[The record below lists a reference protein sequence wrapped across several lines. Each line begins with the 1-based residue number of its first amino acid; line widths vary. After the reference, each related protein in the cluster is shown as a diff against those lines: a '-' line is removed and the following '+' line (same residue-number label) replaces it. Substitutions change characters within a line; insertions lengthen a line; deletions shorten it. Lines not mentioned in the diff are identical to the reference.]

1 MSTEQ
6 EKSKEIRRIF
16 HLVESTAT
24 LAKEAT
30 LTGMLKGGEKRCIKQ
45 FNNALNRLIEID
57 IVPEGLFDPLE
68 EEAEFSEV
76 GVACYHLAGFLKS
89 DLDDFEISQKKM
101 DKEKIKK
108 IIVGNIGELKDLGE
122 VIRQAMPKDLGE
134 VIRQSMPDFLKD
146 AWKETK
152 KGDSSKAETPPKSE
166 STPQEVVSIEIEE
179 DEEIINPDSNSVESQ
194 IAELRAQIQALAE
207 QLQEDIVSP
216 EEIGRLTREMRKLGK
231 QQAKLAHQ
239 RATLGAEESVDDE

>member
-1 MSTEQ
+1 M
-6 EKSKEIRRIF
+6 
-16 HLVESTAT
+16 
-24 LAKEAT
+24 
-30 LTGMLKGGEKRCIKQ
+30 
-45 FNNALNRLIEID
+45 NRLIEID

-108 IIVGNIGELKDLGE
+108 IIVGNLGELKDLGE
-122 VIRQAMPKDLGE
+122 VIRQA
-134 VIRQSMPDFLKD
+134 MPDFLKD

-152 KGDSSKAETPPKSE
+152 KGDSSKAETPPESE
-166 STPQEVVSIEIEE
+166 STTQEVASKEG
-179 DEEIINPDSNSVESQ
+179 DEEIVNPDSNSVESQ
-194 IAELRAQIQALAE
+194 IAELRTKIQALAE

-216 EEIGRLTREMRKLGK
+216 EEIRRLTREMRKLGK
-231 QQAKLAHQ
+231 QQEKLARQ
-239 RATLGAEESVDDE
+239 RATLGAEESTGDE

>member
-16 HLVESTAT
+16 HLVESTAKI
-24 LAKEAT
+24 AKEAT

-122 VIRQAMPKDLGE
+122 VIRQAMP
-134 VIRQSMPDFLKD
+134 DFLKD

-152 KGDSSKAETPPKSE
+152 KGDSSKTETPPE
-166 STPQEVVSIEIEE
+166 SDSTTQKVVSIEIEE
-179 DEEIINPDSNSVESQ
+179 DEEIVNPDSNSVESQ
-194 IAELRAQIQALAE
+194 IAELRTQIQALAE

-216 EEIGRLTREMRKLGK
+216 EEIRRLTREMRKLGK
-231 QQAKLAHQ
+231 QQEKLARQ
-239 RATLGAEESVDDE
+239 RATLGAEESTGDE

>member
-1 MSTEQ
+1 
-6 EKSKEIRRIF
+6 
-16 HLVESTAT
+16 
-24 LAKEAT
+24 
-30 LTGMLKGGEKRCIKQ
+30 MLKGGEKRCIKQ

-108 IIVGNIGELKDLGE
+108 IIVGNLGELKDLGE
-122 VIRQAMPKDLGE
+122 VIRQA
-134 VIRQSMPDFLKD
+134 MPDFLKD

>member
-6 EKSKEIRRIF
+6 EKNKEIIRIF
-16 HLVESTAT
+16 HLVESTAK

-68 EEAEFSEV
+68 EDAEVSEV

-89 DLDDFEISQKKM
+89 DLDEFEISQKKM

-122 VIRQAMPKDLGE
+122 VIRQ
-134 VIRQSMPDFLKD
+134 SMPDFLKD

-152 KGDSSKAETPPKSE
+152 KGDSSKAETSPESE
-166 STPQEVVSIEIEE
+166 STTQKVVSIEIEE
-179 DEEIINPDSNSVESQ
+179 DEEIVNPDSNSVESQ
-194 IAELRAQIQALAE
+194 IAELRTQIQALAE

-216 EEIGRLTREMRKLGK
+216 EDIGRLTREMRKLGK